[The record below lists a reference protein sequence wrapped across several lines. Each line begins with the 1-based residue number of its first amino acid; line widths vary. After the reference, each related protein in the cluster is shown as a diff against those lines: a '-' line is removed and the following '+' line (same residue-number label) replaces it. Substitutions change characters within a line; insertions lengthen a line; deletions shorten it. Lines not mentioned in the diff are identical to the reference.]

1 VNVAWQRTVAA
12 LVDPITVEDA
22 KSHVREVVNDEDG
35 DIARRIRSATEQA
48 ENYLHRGLLTQ
59 SWTYAQDYFT
69 DELWLPRAAP
79 LQSVTSVKYYDTSG
93 VQQTLS
99 ASTYQVDTFSE
110 PGRIL
115 LAPNQVW
122 PSVQAGR
129 ALAVEV
135 LYVVGWTSSDNIPA
149 DILEAIYLRVGTRHA
164 FREDV
169 IAGSGITVASLPDGV
184 EALLAQHRIWWREPV
199 CV

>member
-12 LVDPITVEDA
+12 LIDPITVEDA
-22 KSHVREVVNDEDG
+22 KSHLREVVNDEDG

-59 SWTYAQDYFT
+59 SWTYAQDEFT
-69 DELWLPRAAP
+69 DEMWLPRAAP

-99 ASTYQVDTFSE
+99 ASTYHVDTFSE

-135 LYVVGWTSSDNIPA
+135 LYVVGWTSADNIPA

-184 EALLAQHRIWWREPV
+184 EALLAQHRVWWREPV

>member
-1 VNVAWQRTVAA
+1 M
-12 LVDPITVEDA
+12 
-22 KSHVREVVNDEDG
+22 
-35 DIARRIRSATEQA
+35 
-48 ENYLHRGLLTQ
+48 
-59 SWTYAQDYFT
+59 
-69 DELWLPRAAP
+69 WLPRAAP

-135 LYVVGWTSSDNIPA
+135 LYVVGWTSADNIPA

-184 EALLAQHRIWWREPV
+184 EALLAQHRVWWREPV